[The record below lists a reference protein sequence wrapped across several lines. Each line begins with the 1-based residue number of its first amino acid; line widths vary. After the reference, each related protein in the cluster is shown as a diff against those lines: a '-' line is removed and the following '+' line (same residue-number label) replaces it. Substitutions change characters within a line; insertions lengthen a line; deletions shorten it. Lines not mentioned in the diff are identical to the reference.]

1 MSEILWGLLIYGTG
15 HRSMGPVGSCLMGH
29 HMPLGGVTSLGAFFL
44 GRRGNGGTQW
54 HVIMGPL
61 IQRRLSL
68 ANAFFSNRAGQRTI
82 STQSQRPLR
91 SAMAVTVLM
100 AGSASNMQ
108 DLWKFIPLQT
118 IQYMLSFSTLLAG
131 GGGGGGWLA

>member
-1 MSEILWGLLIYGTG
+1 MQQRLKFDDGVSSSMARVIDLWDRWG
-15 HRSMGPVGSCLMGH
+15 HVLWGH

-68 ANAFFSNRAGQRTI
+68 ANAFFRIGQDNG
-82 STQSQRPLR
+82 R
-91 SAMAVTVLM
+91 SAENNLE
-100 AGSASNMQ
+100 
-108 DLWKFIPLQT
+108 K
-118 IQYMLSFSTLLAG
+118 
-131 GGGGGGWLA
+131 